1 MSGVSGWV
9 EVSFNCS
16 TMASTSSIRASN
28 FLDIYSCVLTVAAI
42 SVTYYCGAVALVVRW
57 EGMISWFVL
66 SSCLVILSIR
76 SSTTFSRCEI
86 LDCCSLFIAS

>member
-1 MSGVSGWV
+1 MFGVSGWV

-16 TMASTSSIRASN
+16 TMASTSSIRASS
-28 FLDIYSCVLTVAAI
+28 FLDAYSYVLIMASI
-42 SVTYYCGAVALVVRW
+42 SVIYYCGAVALVVLW
-57 EGMISWFVL
+57 EDMVSWFVL

-86 LDCCSLFIAS
+86 LDCCSLFTAS